1 MHLSGTV
8 DTQRKWR
15 APLSGRSVRINL
27 DHPYRGFNQ
36 VWLRPDDLEEVV
48 A

>member
-1 MHLSGTV
+1 MRISGTV
-8 DTQRKWR
+8 DRVGHWGHI
-15 APLSGRSVRINL
+15 LSGRSVRINL

-36 VWLRPDDLEEVV
+36 VWLRPDDLEEVD